1 MKLPPKLANWLRAR
15 GRAHE
20 RHVEEQMRIMSKV
33 DMAPRFGRTV
43 RIPPPPG
50 GWQQGRGKQGGGK
63 KPGASHAK
71 NHGRPLPPPQD

>member
-1 MKLPPKLANWLRAR
+1 MKLPPRLANWLRAR

-20 RHVEEQMRIMSKV
+20 RHVEEHLRTMAEV

-50 GWQQGRGKQGGGK
+50 GWQEDSGKPPSAGH
-63 KPGASHAK
+63 PK

>member
-1 MKLPPKLANWLRAR
+1 MTGMKLPPRLANWLRAR

-20 RHVEEQMRIMSKV
+20 RHFEEHERVMAEV
-33 DMAPRFGRTV
+33 DMAPRFGRKV

-50 GWQQGRGKQGGGK
+50 GWQNGRVKR
-63 KPGASHAK
+63 PGADHPK